1 LIWNFLF
8 LFKKESTN
16 SIYLKRFTSKFL
28 SLFEKPYTLI
38 LSNDCGGGSE
48 SYLNVLI
55 EENRPHNYI
64 LKYNLKKGYF
74 YCHSERSEESRKLFL
89 KPLLSG
95 FFAPLRMTNK
105 NSHCHSE
112 HSHCHS
118 ERIEESHYYFSKYLQ
133 NKAYKTLLENAEQ
146 IIINNIAFFPK
157 PLQIT
162 EQIVQQKKEN
172 QKVIF
177 VVNDYFSVCPSFF
190 LLNYA
195 GKYCS
200 IPEIELCRKCLKQN
214 NLDYIVNIER
224 DIENWRNTW
233 QNFLM
238 NCDEI
243 RVFSESSVELMKK
256 AYPNIALRITRVKPE
271 YSKLFS
277 KDNKEIKNNY
287 TYNKDKLKTIAIAG
301 TLNYPKGSSIVKELA
316 KKIEKSYSD
325 KLRIV
330 VIGEMLVDFYM
341 SKSLIVTGRYRR
353 EDLANITKQYNV
365 NSFLFPSICPETYSI
380 VCDEIMEMGYPLAV
394 FNFGAQK
401 EKAAK
406 YEKGIVLK
414 EIEIE
419 YIISKLL
426 NL

>member
-1 LIWNFLF
+1 
-8 LFKKESTN
+8 
-16 SIYLKRFTSKFL
+16 
-28 SLFEKPYTLI
+28 
-38 LSNDCGGGSE
+38 
-48 SYLNVLI
+48 
-55 EENRPHNYI
+55 
-64 LKYNLKKGYF
+64 
-74 YCHSERSEESRKLFL
+74 
-89 KPLLSG
+89 
-95 FFAPLRMTNK
+95 
-105 NSHCHSE
+105 
-112 HSHCHS
+112 
-118 ERIEESHYYFSKYLQ
+118 
-133 NKAYKTLLENAEQ
+133 
-146 IIINNIAFFPK
+146 
-157 PLQIT
+157 
-162 EQIVQQKKEN
+162 
-172 QKVIF
+172 
-177 VVNDYFSVCPSFF
+177 
-190 LLNYA
+190 
-195 GKYCS
+195 
-200 IPEIELCRKCLKQN
+200 
-214 NLDYIVNIER
+214 
-224 DIENWRNTW
+224 
-233 QNFLM
+233 
-238 NCDEI
+238 
-243 RVFSESSVELMKK
+243 MKK

-401 EKAAK
+401 EKAEK
-406 YEKGIVLK
+406 YKKGIVLEK
-414 EIEIE
+414 MEIE

-426 NL
+426 KL